1 MPTAWILAAAL
12 ATTGGEAVPAHAAQE
27 PSPPAPAA
35 AATPAHSPEQRARL
49 LVEGIVRVCE
59 AHPEVE
65 RAFVLSK
72 QAADGSTRYV
82 FIPIFDRKVSDAA
95 IAGADAVYKELY
107 PAQGTLEVMLL
118 TRSTWKKM
126 LGGVAPVYVR
136 PGK

>member
-1 MPTAWILAAAL
+1 MLIAWTLAASL
-12 ATTGGEAVPAHAAQE
+12 ATTNGTSVPTVTMQD
-27 PSPPAPAA
+27 PPALTAE
-35 AATPAHSPEQRARL
+35 ATPAYSPEQRALL

-82 FIPIFDRKVSDAA
+82 FVPIFDRKVSDAA

-107 PAQGTLEVMLL
+107 PGQGSMEVLLL

-126 LGGVAPVYVR
+126 LGGVPPVYLR
-136 PGK
+136 PDK